1 MIDAFDSFINAV
13 SVETHV
19 QFEKIKSGHYEVNI
33 EFEGGRQQRCTV
45 RLSKDDSGDLTIEY
59 YSVIC
64 EVLTDNVQLFKNA
77 LRLNLALTYGA
88 LSLMGNHLILKQT
101 TWLKS
106 NDPVRFIK
114 SLTYVAAMAD
124 ELEEKLTGDDLQ

>member
-1 MIDAFDSFINAV
+1 MFEEFDEFISAV

-19 QFEKIKSGHYEVNI
+19 NFEKIKDGHYQANV
-33 EFEGGRQQRCTV
+33 EFEGGRHQRCTV
-45 RLSKDDSGDLTIEY
+45 RLAKDDVDDPTVEY

-64 EVLTDNVQLFKNA
+64 EVPQENTQLYKAA
-77 LRLNLALTYGA
+77 LILNLSLTYGA

-101 TWLKS
+101 TWLQN
-106 NDPVRFIK
+106 NDPLRFIK